1 MSVDKPVPNGHERR
15 AALRRDEILA
25 GAAEVFFE
33 RGFSRTSIDDVIERV
48 GGSKRTLYRHFAN
61 KEELFV
67 AVIRNVSE
75 RAIPTIDLSHG
86 EDLEKALVEFG
97 VRYLETL
104 LSHAGLAVFRAVL
117 AEASHIPELGRAFL
131 DAAPGRVTHALA
143 EFFKQYNRSADIK
156 IADPEVTAP
165 EFLALVRG
173 DLHIIAMLRSE
184 APSAEQVRGSVENAV
199 STFLHGAL
207 GRKSLPRAASPGG
220 KPNAKTG
227 KSTGSKAGRKK

>member
-1 MSVDKPVPNGHERR
+1 MDRPVANGHERR
-15 AALRRDEILA
+15 AALRKDEILA

-33 RGFSRTSIDDVIERV
+33 RGFSRTSIDDVIDRV

-67 AVIRNVSE
+67 AVIRTVSE

-86 EDLEKALVEFG
+86 EDLEKALVAFG

-117 AEASHIPELGRAFL
+117 AEASHIPELGKAFL
-131 DAAPGRVTHALA
+131 EAAPGRVTHALA
-143 EFFKQYNRSADIK
+143 EFFKQYNRANEIK
-156 IADPEVTAP
+156 IAKPEVTAA

-173 DLHIIAMLRSE
+173 DLHLIAMLRSE
-184 APSAEQVRGSVENAV
+184 APSAKEVRVSVENAV
-199 STFLHGAL
+199 ATFLHGAFDMASVSK
-207 GRKSLPRAASPGG
+207 GTLPSGG
-220 KPNAKTG
+220 SSAKTG
-227 KSTGSKAGRKK
+227 KSKGSARAGRKQ